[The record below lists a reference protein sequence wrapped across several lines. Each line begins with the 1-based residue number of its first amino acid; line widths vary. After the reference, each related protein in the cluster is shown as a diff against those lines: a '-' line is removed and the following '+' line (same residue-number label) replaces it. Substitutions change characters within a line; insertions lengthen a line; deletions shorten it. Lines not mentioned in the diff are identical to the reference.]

1 MAGAGVSRAL
11 REAGGVSISLPVRT
25 NAAVPGVAFPGGL
38 REYSRG
44 RLLEVPLKVLVMATC
59 RWWNATAEGALLGSR
74 ALERAGIDVLLT
86 GQPGSPILAEAGS
99 EGIRTA
105 PLRLQGASMPVGLA
119 SLDRLLS
126 RFRPDF
132 IIAHRS
138 EDQLAAVIAHGRV
151 PVVRVRSDIRR
162 PSRSRLSR
170 LVDAHTALEAYSSP
184 FMSRAGYGRGRSG
197 PVAVVPQP
205 VDTGRFRPGP
215 GGPPGTFVMAAR
227 LSEVKGHSTA
237 LRALRDAPAARLV
250 VAGAD
255 AQITERQLRD
265 EAQSLGVSAR
275 VEFTGFVGDIRTAY
289 GRASIGL
296 VPSLASEAV
305 SRAALEMMACGL
317 PVLAAATNGLVD
329 TISDGRTG
337 LLHPPGDSAA
347 LGRQMAYL
355 ASHPEVAGR
364 MAVRARNACEELY
377 SLDSVGFRWRRLLE
391 ALRDGWGTGA
401 AAPGYHG
408 WSGDAPPED
417 G

>member
-1 MAGAGVSRAL
+1 
-11 REAGGVSISLPVRT
+11 
-25 NAAVPGVAFPGGL
+25 
-38 REYSRG
+38 
-44 RLLEVPLKVLVMATC
+44 MATC
-59 RWWNATAEGALLGSR
+59 RWWNATAEGALLGAR
-74 ALERAGIDVLLT
+74 ALERAGIRVLLT
-86 GQPGSPILAEAGS
+86 GQPGSPVLDRAGS
-99 EGIRTA
+99 DGIEA
-105 PLRLQGASMPVGLA
+105 AALRLQGASFAAGLA
-119 SLDRLLS
+119 SLGRLMS

-132 IIAHRS
+132 IVAHRS
-138 EDQLAAVIAHGRV
+138 EDQLAAVIAHGRI

-162 PSRSRLSR
+162 PSGSPLARF
-170 LVDAHTALEAYSSP
+170 VDSHTALEAYSSP
-184 FMSRAGYGRGRSG
+184 FMPRAGYGRGRSG
-197 PVAVVPQP
+197 PVAVIPQP
-205 VDTGRFRPGP
+205 VDTCRFRPGP

-227 LSEVKGHSTA
+227 LSEVKGHPTA
-237 LRALRDAPAARLV
+237 LRALRAAPSARLV
-250 VAGAD
+250 VAGAE

-265 EAQSLGVSAR
+265 EAESLGVSER
-275 VEFTGFVGDIRTAY
+275 VEFTGYLDDIRTAY

-337 LLHPPGDSAA
+337 LLHPPGDSAV

-364 MAVRARNACEELY
+364 MAARARDACEALY

-391 ALRDGWGTGA
+391 ALRDGGGTGA
-401 AAPGYHG
+401 SAPGYHG